1 MDWGN
6 IPVIGGLF
14 GGGQSSPRGPRS
26 RVGGG
31 NIWVRRVEHVVL
43 RIVSLALSLA
53 SAHAIR
59 WLLSPLDRIDP
70 LEPVITWMIAVSLG
84 ALGYFMSRGLAHRI
98 MNKESWG
105 AYVPLIVVV
114 EFVEIFSNY
123 ALAAAVIAGATWLS
137 AVPSFQR
144 MVLTY
149 MTYVALSVVPLVSAL
164 LAVVDVDLDRSKS
177 AAAQPKPSP
186 NTPYDAGYTGTWQ
199 ASNTWQNT
207 ATPSGSSGSRQ
218 RQRQQ
223 YASAGANGA
232 NPTPGVVDSN

>member
-1 MDWGN
+1 
-6 IPVIGGLF
+6 
-14 GGGQSSPRGPRS
+14 
-26 RVGGG
+26 
-31 NIWVRRVEHVVL
+31 VL

-70 LEPVITWMIAVSLG
+70 LEPTITWMIAASLG

-98 MNKESWG
+98 MNKESWLS
-105 AYVPLIVVV
+105 YLPLIVVV

-123 ALAAAVIAGATWLS
+123 ALAAAVIAGATWLGE
-137 AVPSFQR
+137 VPSVQR
-144 MVLTY
+144 AVLTA

-164 LAVVDVDLDRSKS
+164 LVVVDVDLDRSKS
-177 AAAQPKPSP
+177 AAAQPKVSP
-186 NTPYDAGYTGTWQ
+186 NPSPYDAGYTGTWQ
-199 ASNTWQNT
+199 AGNTWQNT
-207 ATPSGSSGSRQ
+207 ATTGGSGS

-232 NPTPGVVDSN
+232 NPTPGVADNN